1 MSTNVVRLGNDKLDA
16 ADGTKVDDIL
26 ELPARRKVESWL
38 AAILQSEHLA
48 LLTGNGL
55 SLGVG
60 GVAGTLPPVM
70 NQSLNAGSDTA
81 AIQTHAKKT
90 ADHLGR
96 AANIEDEIR
105 SALALAEGYDVLG
118 EVSKRDDVLDAVDRV
133 MKSLIF
139 GVLEFERGLQDGISS
154 RSSHALAAQQL
165 LQRFLLPFASR
176 AVGRDRLSLF
186 TTNYDRLLEFAG
198 DLLGLRLIDRFVG
211 SMEPVFSASRL
222 DIDMHYSPPG
232 IRGEPRYLEGVARI
246 GKLHGSL
253 EWRTRS
259 KMIVKTALPFAAA
272 ENHPAVPEKPSES
285 VIIYPN
291 PAKDVET
298 LSYPYAEMFRDFAA
312 SICRP
317 NAVLVTYG
325 YGFGDGHINR
335 VIADMLTIPST
346 HLVVVS
352 YGALKG
358 LETFKTN
365 YYPLSQTTELIGAG
379 IASLDNIVEVLPS
392 LPSLGLLDRQVQ
404 YADMGGRLRIATAGS
419 AFNGSASLNGES
431 S

>member
-1 MSTNVVRLGNDKLDA
+1 MSANVVRLGSDKLVA
-16 ADGTKVDDIL
+16 VDGDKIDDVL
-26 ELPARRKVESWL
+26 DLPARRKLESWL

-60 GVAGTLPPVM
+60 DVAGALPPVM
-70 NQSLNAGSDTA
+70 NQPLNAGAETP
-81 AIQTHAKKT
+81 AIQMHAKKT
-90 ADHLGR
+90 ADDLGR

-118 EVSKRDDVLDAVDRV
+118 DVGKRDAVLAAVDSV
-133 MKSLIF
+133 LKSLIS
-139 GVLEFERGLQDGISS
+139 GVLEFERGLRDGISS
-154 RSSHALAAQQL
+154 REPKALAAQQL

-176 AVGRDRLSLF
+176 AVGRDRLNLF

-198 DLLGLRLIDRFVG
+198 DLLGLRLLDRFVG
-211 SMEPVFSASRL
+211 SIEPVFNASRL

-232 IRGEPRYLEGVARI
+232 IRGEPRYLEGVVRI

-253 EWRTRS
+253 EWRTRT
-259 KMIVKTALPFAAA
+259 KKIVKTALPFGAE
-272 ENHPAVPEKPSES
+272 ENHPAVPEKPTES

-346 HLVVVS
+346 HLVVIS
-352 YGALKG
+352 YGELKG
-358 LETFKTN
+358 LETFKMN
-365 YYPLSQTTELIGAG
+365 HYPPSQTTELIGAG
-379 IASLDNIVEVLPS
+379 IASLDNLVEVLPS
-392 LPSLGLLDRQVQ
+392 LPSLTLLDRQIQ
-404 YADMGGRLRIATAGS
+404 HADAVGRLRSATGDTGPAIGALS
-419 AFNGSASLNGES
+419 
-431 S
+431 